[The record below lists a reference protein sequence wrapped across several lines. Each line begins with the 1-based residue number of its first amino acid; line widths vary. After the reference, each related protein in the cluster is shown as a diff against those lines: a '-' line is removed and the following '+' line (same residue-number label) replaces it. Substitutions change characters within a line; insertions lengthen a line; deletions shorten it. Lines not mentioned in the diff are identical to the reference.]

1 MSESE
6 TKAEVKAA
14 NGSNGFGLPAFGL
27 PNVGWQPLFDQ
38 LAEQRAARTQEGCE
52 KLKSVSQGVNEA
64 LRETYSNSAKTAT
77 DYGLKVIEISNANAS
92 SAIDFFARIAS
103 SKSMTDVFTTSA
115 AEARRAFDAAA
126 AQNTQLWEL
135 AQRLATHSGE
145 PIRQHVA
152 KVFQK
157 AS

>member
-1 MSESE
+1 MSP
-6 TKAEVKAA
+6 
-14 NGSNGFGLPAFGL
+14 FGLPKVA
-27 PNVGWQPLFDQ
+27 WQTMFEE

-52 KLKSVSQGVNEA
+52 KIKTASQDLAEA
-64 LRETYSNSAKTAT
+64 LRETYSNSARTAT

-103 SKSMTDVFTTSA
+103 SKSMTDVFATSA
-115 AEARRAFDAAA
+115 AEARRVFDAAS

-135 AQRLATHSGE
+135 TQRLATQSGE

>member
-1 MSESE
+1 MNESE
-6 TKAEVKAA
+6 AKVEVKAA
-14 NGSNGFGLPAFGL
+14 NGSNGFGLSAFGL
-27 PNVGWQPLFDQ
+27 PNVSWQPLFEQ

-52 KLKSVSQGVNEA
+52 KIKAVSQEATEA
-64 LRETYSNSAKTAT
+64 LRETYSNSARTAT

-92 SAIDFFARIAS
+92 SAIDFLARVAS

-126 AQNTQLWEL
+126 AQNRQLWEL
-135 AQRLATHSGE
+135 AQRLATQSGE

>member
-1 MSESE
+1 M
-6 TKAEVKAA
+6 KAA
-14 NGSNGFGLPAFGL
+14 NGSNGFGLSAFGL
-27 PNVGWQPLFDQ
+27 PNLFEQ
-38 LAEQRAARTQEGCE
+38 LVEQRAARTQEGCE
-52 KLKSVSQGVNEA
+52 KIKTVSQEVTEA
-64 LRETYSNSAKTAT
+64 LRETYSSSARTAT

-103 SKSMTDVFTTSA
+103 SKSMSDVFTTSA

-135 AQRLATHSGE
+135 AQRLATQSGE

-152 KVFQK
+152 KAFQK
-157 AS
+157 AG

>member
-1 MSESE
+1 VSESE
-6 TKAEVKAA
+6 TKAEVKET
-14 NGSNGFGLPAFGL
+14 NGFGMSPFGL
-27 PNVGWQPLFDQ
+27 PKVAWQTMFEE

-52 KLKSVSQGVNEA
+52 KIKTASQDLAEA
-64 LRETYSNSAKTAT
+64 LRETYSNSARTAT

-103 SKSMTDVFTTSA
+103 SKSMTDVFATSA
-115 AEARRAFDAAA
+115 AEARRVFDAAS

-135 AQRLATHSGE
+135 TQRLATQSGE

>member
-14 NGSNGFGLPAFGL
+14 NGSNGFGLSAFGL
-27 PNVGWQPLFDQ
+27 PNVGWPLFEQ

-52 KLKSVSQGVNEA
+52 KIKTVSQEMTEA

-77 DYGLKVIEISNANAS
+77 EYGLKVIEISNANAS
-92 SAIDFFARIAS
+92 SAIDYFSRMAS
-103 SKSMTDVFTTSA
+103 SKSMTDVFATSA
-115 AEARRAFDAAA
+115 AEARRAFDAAS
-126 AQNTQLWEL
+126 AQNRQLWEL
-135 AQRLATHSGE
+135 TQRLATQSGE
-145 PIRQHVA
+145 PIRQQVA

-157 AS
+157 AG